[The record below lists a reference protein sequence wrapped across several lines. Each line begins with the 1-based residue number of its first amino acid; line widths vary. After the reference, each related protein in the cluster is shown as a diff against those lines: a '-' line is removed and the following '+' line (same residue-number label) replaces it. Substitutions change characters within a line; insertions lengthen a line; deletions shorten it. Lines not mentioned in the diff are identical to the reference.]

1 MLGVTKALF
10 CDCSRPVAGLRWRVC
25 LQRGAHAHQ
34 EQPFDEAEGCCA
46 NGRAG
51 RAHGATLT
59 LFALQLEFRLLQD
72 SFRGCYIAGQ
82 VFFTRSRSPP
92 TPPGPGGSG
101 NTNGAR
107 Y

>member
-1 MLGVTKALF
+1 MLDVTKALF

-72 SFRGCYIAGQ
+72 SFRG
-82 VFFTRSRSPP
+82 VT
-92 TPPGPGGSG
+92 
-101 NTNGAR
+101 
-107 Y
+107 